1 MAVPEQ
7 FSLRWNDFHSNLSQS
22 FHALLE
28 GEDLVDVTLAAGGQ
42 YVHAHKLILSV
53 CSPYFKELFKMNP
66 CEHPIVILKDVAHQ
80 ELRQLLQFMYRGEV
94 HVRRQELSGF
104 LHTAE
109 LLQVKGLTGG
119 REQVLMYGNNFH
131 SGASL
136 RLVWLRSPK
145 KPTPPQQETV
155 EQPPAEWSPA
165 VEDTTSSEPPPE
177 PTDTVTI
184 KEEAARS
191 PLKRLLKNTPTKNS
205 HNTKKKPRTIKDSP
219 THPENTDYPYDGE
232 PLIDFDND
240 LFHSV
245 LVLPESAKESAGWN
259 CKTGGVKCPS
269 CHRYFANRYN
279 LKVHIRDKHDTREG
293 TLQCDIC
300 QKRMRNPSC
309 LRVHMYHHRKQAAYL
324 AQLSTQGEPMK
335 QVSHSIKI
343 ARYYDAHMTMQNMVG
358 GGKWRSDSSMSS
370 GDFKDV
376 DNFSPGSTPE
386 SNKAFLARLGQN
398 EAMRQAFS
406 TSTPEAKCSP
416 EANNVSSGPESG
428 KLSDSVVPKTEAD
441 SETV

>member
-1 MAVPEQ
+1 MAMPEQ

-80 ELRQLLQFMYRGEV
+80 ELRQLLQFMYKGEV
-94 HVRRQELSGF
+94 HVRQQELSGF
-104 LHTAE
+104 LHSAE

-119 REQVLMYGNNFH
+119 RE
-131 SGASL
+131 
-136 RLVWLRSPK
+136 RSESP
-145 KPTPPQQETV
+145 PPVAEDPPRPQPPPAPEPQNDTPPEWVPGGEDTIAT
-155 EQPPAEWSPA
+155 EQPAEPDNAA
-165 VEDTTSSEPPPE
+165 VKD
-177 PTDTVTI
+177 
-184 KEEAARS
+184 EATRS

-205 HNTKKKPRTIKDSP
+205 YNVKKKPRPANDSP
-219 THPENTDYPYDGE
+219 THPENTDYAYDGE

-245 LVLPESAKESAGWN
+245 MVLPESAKESGWN
-259 CKTGGVKCPS
+259 IKTGGVKCPS
-269 CHRYFANRYN
+269 CHRFFANRYN

-324 AQLSTQGEPMK
+324 AQLSGQGDQMK
-335 QVSHSIKI
+335 HVV
-343 ARYYDAHMTMQNMVG
+343 QNMV
-358 GGKWRSDSSMSS
+358 KWRSEGAMGNVDYRDADKVANMAKWRTEGAIGSM
-370 GDFKDV
+370 DYREA
-376 DNFSPGSTPE
+376 DNFPATPVAE
-386 SNKAFLARLGQN
+386 SSANKIA
-398 EAMRQAFS
+398 QAE
-406 TSTPEAKCSP
+406 TN
-416 EANNVSSGPESG
+416 ANAQADPAP
-428 KLSDSVVPKTEAD
+428 KLEAD

>member
-42 YVHAHKLILSV
+42 YVQAHKLILSV

-119 REQVLMYGNNFH
+119 RE
-131 SGASL
+131 
-136 RLVWLRSPK
+136 RSESPSAMADEPPK
-145 KPTPPQQETV
+145 PAPS
-155 EQPPAEWSPA
+155 QPEPEPAAEWTPA

-177 PTDTVTI
+177 QPETITI

-205 HNTKKKPRTIKDSP
+205 HNVKKKPRPIKDSP
-219 THPENTDYPYDGE
+219 THPENTDFAYDGE

-245 LVLPESAKESAGWN
+245 LVLPESAKESGWN

-269 CHRYFANRYN
+269 CHRFFANRYN

-293 TLQCDIC
+293 TLQCEIC

-324 AQLSTQGEPMK
+324 AQLSTQGDQMK
-335 QVSHSIKI
+335 HVV
-343 ARYYDAHMTMQNMVG
+343 QNMV
-358 GGKWRSDSSMSS
+358 GGKWRSDSSMANA
-370 GDFKDV
+370 DFKDV
-376 DNFSPGSTPE
+376 DNFTPALTPE
-386 SNKAFLARLGQN
+386 SNKAFLAQIGQG
-398 EAMRQAFS
+398 EAMRQAYS
-406 TSTPEAKCSP
+406 TSTPEAKTSDSNSFPTTPETAKFP
-416 EANNVSSGPESG
+416 EAVI
-428 KLSDSVVPKTEAD
+428 PKTEAD
-441 SETV
+441 TETV

>member
-1 MAVPEQ
+1 MAMSEQ

-119 REQVLMYGNNFH
+119 RE
-131 SGASL
+131 
-136 RLVWLRSPK
+136 RSESPSTIPEEPPK
-145 KPTPPQQETV
+145 AMLPPGE
-155 EQPPAEWSPA
+155 PADAVPEWSPA

-177 PTDTVTI
+177 QPDTVTV
-184 KEEAARS
+184 KEEATRS
-191 PLKRLLKNTPTKNS
+191 PLKRLLKNTPNKNS
-205 HNTKKKPRTIKDSP
+205 HVVKKKPRPIKDSP
-219 THPENTDYPYDGE
+219 THPENSEYAYDGE

-245 LVLPESAKESAGWN
+245 LVLPDSAKESAGWN

-269 CHRYFANRYN
+269 CHRFFANRYN

-324 AQLSTQGEPMK
+324 AQLSTQGEQMK
-335 QVSHSIKI
+335 HVK
-343 ARYYDAHMTMQNMVG
+343 RCRRCR
-358 GGKWRSDSSMSS
+358 KR
-370 GDFKDV
+370 F
-376 DNFSPGSTPE
+376 
-386 SNKAFLARLGQN
+386 
-398 EAMRQAFS
+398 
-406 TSTPEAKCSP
+406 
-416 EANNVSSGPESG
+416 
-428 KLSDSVVPKTEAD
+428 VVVAL
-441 SETV
+441 V

>member
-119 REQVLMYGNNFH
+119 RE
-131 SGASL
+131 
-136 RLVWLRSPK
+136 RSESPVTIPEELPK
-145 KPTPPQQETV
+145 VIIPPGE
-155 EQPPAEWSPA
+155 PADVMTDWAPNI
-165 VEDTTSSEPPPE
+165 EDTTSSEPTPE
-177 PTDTVTI
+177 PTENVTV
-184 KEEAARS
+184 KDEAARS
-191 PLKRLLKNTPTKNS
+191 PLKRLLKNTPNKS
-205 HNTKKKPRTIKDSP
+205 SQSVKKKPRPIKDSP
-219 THPENTDYPYDGE
+219 THPENTDYAYDSE
-232 PLIDFDND
+232 PLIDFDNE

-245 LVLPESAKESAGWN
+245 LVLPDSAKESAGWN

-269 CHRYFANRYN
+269 CHRFFANRYN

-324 AQLSTQGEPMK
+324 AQLSTQGEQMK
-335 QVSHSIKI
+335 HVV
-343 ARYYDAHMTMQNMVG
+343 QNMVG
-358 GGKWRSDSSMSS
+358 AKWRTDSTASMDSDH
-370 GDFKDV
+370 
-376 DNFSPGSTPE
+376 
-386 SNKAFLARLGQN
+386 
-398 EAMRQAFS
+398 FS
-406 TSTPEAKCSP
+406 TSTTPDSNRAILSQINQGETMRSAYQSP
-416 EANNVSSGPESG
+416 SEETNNVSVDEPGTE
-428 KLSDSVVPKTEAD
+428 LAVPRTD
-441 SETV
+441 TSSETA

>member
-1 MAVPEQ
+1 MAMPEQ

-66 CEHPIVILKDVAHQ
+66 CDHPIVILKDVAHQ

-94 HVRRQELSGF
+94 HVRQQELSGF
-104 LHTAE
+104 LHSAE

-119 REQVLMYGNNFH
+119 HERSESPPPVLEDT
-131 SGASL
+131 
-136 RLVWLRSPK
+136 PK
-145 KPTPPQQETV
+145 SKPVMPEPSSDSQQEWVPGGEDTIAT
-155 EQPPAEWSPA
+155 ETPAEPNVA
-165 VEDTTSSEPPPE
+165 NT
-177 PTDTVTI
+177 

-191 PLKRLLKNTPTKNS
+191 PLKRSVLLKNTPNKNS
-205 HNTKKKPRTIKDSP
+205 YNVKKKPRPATNDSP
-219 THPENTDYPYDGE
+219 THAENSDFSYDNE

-245 LVLPESAKESAGWN
+245 MVLPESASESGWN
-259 CKTGGVKCPS
+259 TKSGGVKLRGVKCPS
-269 CHRYFANRYN
+269 CHRFFANRYN

-324 AQLSTQGEPMK
+324 AQLSNQGDQMK
-335 QVSHSIKI
+335 HVV
-343 ARYYDAHMTMQNMVG
+343 QNMV
-358 GGKWRSDSSMSS
+358 KWRSEGLMGNADMKDADKVPNMAIWRTEGSIGNM
-370 GDFKDV
+370 DFKDI
-376 DNFSPGSTPE
+376 DNLPPSSTAEPIPNLDDLHRPDSPLS
-386 SNKAFLARLGQN
+386 KH
-398 EAMRQAFS
+398 EAE
-406 TSTPEAKCSP
+406 PP
-416 EANNVSSGPESG
+416 
-428 KLSDSVVPKTEAD
+428 
-441 SETV
+441 TV

>member
-1 MAVPEQ
+1 MAMAEQ

-66 CEHPIVILKDVAHQ
+66 CEHPIVILKDVELQ

-94 HVRRQELSGF
+94 HVRQQELSGF

-119 REQVLMYGNNFH
+119 REKSESPPPVTEEKQVTKP
-131 SGASL
+131 SISEP
-136 RLVWLRSPK
+136 SPES
-145 KPTPPQQETV
+145 QQEWV
-155 EQPPAEWSPA
+155 PGG
-165 VEDTTSSEPPPE
+165 EDTIATETLAETSDSAS
-177 PTDTVTI
+177 V
-184 KEEAARS
+184 KEETVRS
-191 PLKRLLKNTPTKNS
+191 PLKRLLKNTPNKNAS
-205 HNTKKKPRTIKDSP
+205 VKKKPRPVNDSP
-219 THPENTDYPYDGE
+219 THPENTDYAYDSE

-245 LVLPESAKESAGWN
+245 LVLPETKEAAVSGEFRTGIRVHDWAGWN
-259 CKTGGVKCPS
+259 CKTGGVKCPN
-269 CHRYFANRYN
+269 CHRFFANRYN

-309 LRVHMYHHRKQAAYL
+309 LRVHKYHHRKQAAYL
-324 AQLSTQGEPMK
+324 AQLTTQGDQMK
-335 QVSHSIKI
+335 QVV
-343 ARYYDAHMTMQNMVG
+343 QNMVG
-358 GGKWRSDSSMSS
+358 AKWRADPGLGVDFREYENSQSSMGNKWRSETALSTDYKEYESSPRATTPGPNTPASQTP
-370 GDFKDV
+370 
-376 DNFSPGSTPE
+376 DNKYQATTPE
-386 SNKAFLARLGQN
+386 RSSKSEN
-398 EAMRQAFS
+398 E
-406 TSTPEAKCSP
+406 
-416 EANNVSSGPESG
+416 
-428 KLSDSVVPKTEAD
+428 D
-441 SETV
+441 TV

>member
-1 MAVPEQ
+1 MFFFFAQSLGFVFGMAVPEQ

-42 YVHAHKLILSV
+42 YVQAHKLILSV

-119 REQVLMYGNNFH
+119 RE
-131 SGASL
+131 
-136 RLVWLRSPK
+136 RSESPSVMADETPK
-145 KPTPPQQETV
+145 PAPS
-155 EQPPAEWSPA
+155 QPEPEPAAEWAPA
-165 VEDTTSSEPPPE
+165 VEDTSSDVVPE
-177 PTDTVTI
+177 PAETITI
-184 KEEAARS
+184 KDEAARS

-205 HNTKKKPRTIKDSP
+205 HNVKKKPRPIKDSP
-219 THPENTDYPYDGE
+219 THPENTDFAYDGE

-240 LFHSV
+240 LYHSV
-245 LVLPESAKESAGWN
+245 LVLPESAKESGWN

-269 CHRYFANRYN
+269 CHRFFANRYN

-309 LRVHMYHHRKQAAYL
+309 LRVHMYHHRKQAAYR
-324 AQLSTQGEPMK
+324 AQLSSQGGLMNH
-335 QVSHSIKI
+335 V
-343 ARYYDAHMTMQNMVG
+343 
-358 GGKWRSDSSMSS
+358 
-370 GDFKDV
+370 
-376 DNFSPGSTPE
+376 FSPGLTPE
-386 SNKAFLARLGQN
+386 SNKAFLAQIGQG

-406 TSTPEAKCSP
+406 TSTPEPKTSDANSFPPTP
-416 EANNVSSGPESG
+416 EAAVFPEA
-428 KLSDSVVPKTEAD
+428 VIPKTEAD
-441 SETV
+441 TETA

>member
-1 MAVPEQ
+1 MAMPEQ

-22 FHALLE
+22 FQALLE

-94 HVRRQELSGF
+94 HVRQTELSAF

-109 LLQVKGLTGG
+109 LLQVKGLTSG
-119 REQVLMYGNNFH
+119 RERSESPPPMVV
-131 SGASL
+131 SPRL
-136 RLVWLRSPK
+136 RPEPPVDHQAEWMPGGEDTYAIESPIE
-145 KPTPPQQETV
+145 PIIPQET
-155 EQPPAEWSPA
+155 
-165 VEDTTSSEPPPE
+165 
-177 PTDTVTI
+177 
-184 KEEAARS
+184 ARS
-191 PLKRLLKNTPTKNS
+191 PLKRLLKNNPPKNS
-205 HNTKKKPRTIKDSP
+205 NLKKKNRAVNNSP
-219 THPENTDYPYDGE
+219 THPENAEYASDGE

-240 LFHSV
+240 VFNNV
-245 LVLPESAKESAGWN
+245 LVLPESAKETTWN

-269 CHRYFANRYN
+269 CHRFFANRYN

-324 AQLSTQGEPMK
+324 AQLSNQGDQMR
-335 QVSHSIKI
+335 QVV
-343 ARYYDAHMTMQNMVG
+343 QNMVG
-358 GGKWRSDSSMSS
+358 GKWRSET
-370 GDFKDV
+370 
-376 DNFSPGSTPE
+376 SPGNDYRDLENYGP
-386 SNKAFLARLGQN
+386 
-398 EAMRQAFS
+398 
-406 TSTPEAKCSP
+406 TSTPDANANSNAIANTSNDGSGNATPKSSANASASGTP
-416 EANNVSSGPESG
+416 EP
-428 KLSDSVVPKTEAD
+428 VPPPAEVD
-441 SETV
+441 IDNI

>member
-1 MAVPEQ
+1 MAMPEQ

-22 FHALLE
+22 FQALLE

-66 CEHPIVILKDVAHQ
+66 CEHPIVILKDVAHH

-94 HVRRQELSGF
+94 HVRQQELSGF

-119 REQVLMYGNNFH
+119 REKSESPPPVAEEDSSNTQPSVPEPV
-131 SGASL
+131 SDSL
-136 RLVWLRSPK
+136 PEWV
-145 KPTPPQQETV
+145 PPGEEITAEAALETV
-155 EQPPAEWSPA
+155 GPVVP
-165 VEDTTSSEPPPE
+165 
-177 PTDTVTI
+177 

-191 PLKRLLKNTPTKNS
+191 PLKRLLKNTTNKNS
-205 HNTKKKPRTIKDSP
+205 FNINKKKPRPVNDIP
-219 THPENTDYPYDGE
+219 AHAENTEYASDGE
-232 PLIDFDND
+232 PMIDFDND
-240 LFHSV
+240 IFHN
-245 LVLPESAKESAGWN
+245 LVLPDSGKEAGWN

-269 CHRYFANRYN
+269 CHRFFANRYN

-324 AQLSTQGEPMK
+324 AQLSAQGDQMRH
-335 QVSHSIKI
+335 VV
-343 ARYYDAHMTMQNMVG
+343 QNMVEN
-358 GGKWRSDSSMSS
+358 KWRTEAKAEFREAENFPASAPT
-370 GDFKDV
+370 GEVNNLQPAQQDV
-376 DNFSPGSTPE
+376 KF
-386 SNKAFLARLGQN
+386 A
-398 EAMRQAFS
+398 
-406 TSTPEAKCSP
+406 PEAI
-416 EANNVSSGPESG
+416 
-428 KLSDSVVPKTEAD
+428 LPKTEANH
-441 SETV
+441 ETV

>member
-119 REQVLMYGNNFH
+119 RE
-131 SGASL
+131 
-136 RLVWLRSPK
+136 RSESPTGMAEEPP

-335 QVSHSIKI
+335 
-343 ARYYDAHMTMQNMVG
+343 MQNMVG

-386 SNKAFLARLGQN
+386 SNKAFLAQLGQN

-416 EANNVSSGPESG
+416 EANNVSSGAESG

>member
-1 MAVPEQ
+1 MAMPEQ

-66 CEHPIVILKDVAHQ
+66 CDHPIVILKDVAHQ

-94 HVRRQELSGF
+94 HVRQQELSGF
-104 LHTAE
+104 LHSAE

-119 REQVLMYGNNFH
+119 RERSESPPPVLEDP
-131 SGASL
+131 
-136 RLVWLRSPK
+136 PK
-145 KPTPPQQETV
+145 PKSVVQEPSSDSQQEWVPGGEDTIAT
-155 EQPPAEWSPA
+155 ETPAEPNA
-165 VEDTTSSEPPPE
+165 ANV
-177 PTDTVTI
+177 

-191 PLKRLLKNTPTKNS
+191 PLKRSVLLKNTPNKNS
-205 HNTKKKPRTIKDSP
+205 YNVKKKPRPATNDSP
-219 THPENTDYPYDGE
+219 THPENFEFSYDNE

-245 LVLPESAKESAGWN
+245 MVLPESATESGWN
-259 CKTGGVKCPS
+259 TKTGRVKLRGVKCPS
-269 CHRYFANRYN
+269 CHRFFANRYN
-279 LKVHIRDKHDTREG
+279 LKVHIRDKHDQREG

-324 AQLSTQGEPMK
+324 AQISNQGDQMK
-335 QVSHSIKI
+335 HVVQS
-343 ARYYDAHMTMQNMVG
+343 MV
-358 GGKWRSDSSMSS
+358 KWRSEGLIGNADAKEGEKVPNMAIWRTEGSI
-370 GDFKDV
+370 GNIDCKDFDNLPPPGTAESTANV
-376 DNFSPGSTPE
+376 DGEVANTELVAKAE
-386 SNKAFLARLGQN
+386 S
-398 EAMRQAFS
+398 E
-406 TSTPEAKCSP
+406 PP
-416 EANNVSSGPESG
+416 
-428 KLSDSVVPKTEAD
+428 
-441 SETV
+441 TV

>member
-119 REQVLMYGNNFH
+119 RER
-131 SGASL
+131 SESPTASPEEASK
-136 RLVWLRSPK
+136 VMA
-145 KPTPPQQETV
+145 PQP
-155 EQPPAEWSPA
+155 EQAEPQPEWSPA

-177 PTDTVTI
+177 QLDNVAV
-184 KEEAARS
+184 KDEAARS

-205 HNTKKKPRTIKDSP
+205 HSVKKKPRPIKDSP
-219 THPENTDYPYDGE
+219 THAENSEYAYDGE

-245 LVLPESAKESAGWN
+245 LVLPESAKESGWN
-259 CKTGGVKCPS
+259 CKSGGVKCPS
-269 CHRYFANRYN
+269 CHRFFANRYN

-324 AQLSTQGEPMK
+324 AQLSSQGEQMK
-335 QVSHSIKI
+335 HVV
-343 ARYYDAHMTMQNMVG
+343 QNMV
-358 GGKWRSDSSMSS
+358 GGKWRSDSSMAS

-376 DNFSPGSTPE
+376 DNFSPASTPE
-386 SNKAFLARLGQN
+386 SNKAFLAQMNQGD
-398 EAMRQAFS
+398 AMRQSFPPNVESKA
-406 TSTPEAKCSP
+406 A
-416 EANNVSSGPESG
+416 EANTAAEP
-428 KLSDSVVPKTEAD
+428 VVPKTE
-441 SETV
+441 SESA

>member
-1 MAVPEQ
+1 MAMPEQ

-94 HVRRQELSGF
+94 HVRQQELSGF

-119 REQVLMYGNNFH
+119 RE
-131 SGASL
+131 
-136 RLVWLRSPK
+136 K
-145 KPTPPQQETV
+145 
-155 EQPPAEWSPA
+155 
-165 VEDTTSSEPPPE
+165 SESPPPMEEHSMPKPE
-177 PTDTVTI
+177 PSNDSQGEWVPGGVDTIATETLADTSDNSG

-191 PLKRLLKNTPTKNS
+191 PLKRLLKNTPNKNIYV
-205 HNTKKKPRTIKDSP
+205 KKKPRPVNDSP
-219 THPENTDYPYDGE
+219 THPENSEFPYDGE

-240 LFHSV
+240 LFHNV
-245 LVLPESAKESAGWN
+245 LVLPETKESGWN
-259 CKTGGVKCPS
+259 CKTGGVKCPN
-269 CHRYFANRYN
+269 CHRFFANRYN

-324 AQLSTQGEPMK
+324 AQVTTQGDQMS
-335 QVSHSIKI
+335 V
-343 ARYYDAHMTMQNMVG
+343 QNMVG
-358 GGKWRSDSSMSS
+358 SKWRNDPTLTSDYR
-370 GDFKDV
+370 DFD
-376 DNFSPGSTPE
+376 SCPRSSTPGPKP
-386 SNKAFLARLGQN
+386 NANATGDVKHQPPNAD
-398 EAMRQAFS
+398 S
-406 TSTPEAKCSP
+406 T
-416 EANNVSSGPESG
+416 
-428 KLSDSVVPKTEAD
+428 PKTEAD
-441 SETV
+441 AESV